1 MASGVKIHKRPL
13 TKTVAGGLFT
23 SSLNYLGFFLAVYL
37 QVAYKCTDYVSFP
50 LLDLNMKHKPWVG
63 LQVTKCNVFLD
74 CS

>member
-13 TKTVAGGLFT
+13 TKAVAGGLFNIQPQ
-23 SSLNYLGFFLAVYL
+23 LFRLFLAVYL